1 MSETPLV
8 NFLWIK
14 KYSITPVFVDYL
26 MSWPINLNVIRS
38 IKKRN
43 LTTLKLYNFNLFHE
57 YSEIEVSAFYFIQK
71 ACGWEGLTDWQ
82 RENRYNSQTNPSYH
96 TRLGTRQSG
105 NQITMATRTA
115 SLLTWCDGDCGKLY
129 QYICERDLFTD

>member
-8 NFLWIK
+8 NFLWIN
-14 KYSITPVFVDYL
+14 KYSITPVFVDSL

-57 YSEIEVSAFYFIQK
+57 YSEIEVSAFYFI
-71 ACGWEGLTDWQ
+71 
-82 RENRYNSQTNPSYH
+82 
-96 TRLGTRQSG
+96 
-105 NQITMATRTA
+105 
-115 SLLTWCDGDCGKLY
+115 
-129 QYICERDLFTD
+129 